1 MKYLKLFENFEEVFG
16 KQTNLEKQFSKIV
29 VAGLRSNDVEFWS
42 TFNALKMEIK
52 DVIGKEDNLF
62 QELMYRITDD
72 QDPVKVMYDI
82 CQEVTNPEI
91 ERLLKKLTQLDPNP
105 LYKEEEYS
113 DDEDMERF
121 DEAVIKPYDF
131 DQVLDEVKKRTDFT
145 IETLNELFSDL
156 GVKFVD
162 VEYFKSKLQTK
173 KEIELVPVDM
183 PEMMGGIRFAA
194 HNIHT
199 NMMYVCVNE
208 NNFLKHINEET
219 KLLPTLNKEKVI
231 DFLREILRHE
241 SIHKQQGEKRDVVI
255 RNLENSPMKPKEY
268 FGSTDEIMAY
278 AQSFIDQCK
287 QRRMTDEQIIDVI
300 RGGRKVSWVQN
311 VYSQM
316 DPKVKNR
323 FDKYVY
329 QYLTDKD

>member
-1 MKYLKLFENFEEVFG
+1 M
-16 KQTNLEKQFSKIV
+16 QSLEH
-29 VAGLRSNDVEFWS
+29 
-42 TFNALKMEIK
+42 
-52 DVIGKEDNLF
+52 
-62 QELMYRITDD
+62 
-72 QDPVKVMYDI
+72 
-82 CQEVTNPEI
+82 
-91 ERLLKKLTQLDPNP
+91 TQ
-105 LYKEEEYS
+105 
-113 DDEDMERF
+113 
-121 DEAVIKPYDF
+121 
-131 DQVLDEVKKRTDFT
+131 
-145 IETLNELFSDL
+145 
-156 GVKFVD
+156 
-162 VEYFKSKLQTK
+162 
-173 KEIELVPVDM
+173 
-183 PEMMGGIRFAA
+183 
-194 HNIHT
+194 
-199 NMMYVCVNE
+199 
-208 NNFLKHINEET
+208 KHINEET

-255 RNLENSPMKPKEY
+255 RNLENSPMKPQEY